1 MLRSPERGLRGI
13 TREKAPRPWVK
24 TRELQVHLG
33 QQSTQAGSGQG
44 QHVTEVLSLI
54 LPALYLG
61 CAIWWDCLA
70 QTPPS
75 IPELQQLAEATQIGE
90 PASSSAEVRQLVDHL
105 SEQAREVASEA
116 SMERTPRAL
125 AMWMAGLTLAFAIS
139 IALAQ
144 KAAKKVKDSTASTG
158 SPLAVGQLGH
168 SMSMHYCQLK
178 STLLLM
184 DGGFSLWRFTVLF
197 PSLVCSQAS
206 WLLVY
211 LPTLMEEGRIVA
223 YEKQAYLGL
232 PSALKLA
239 PVVAYIRKGLG
250 KVAAEQEQGLC
261 TGLSIIVRLDGLLTR
276 AALRALLLIKQTKQI
291 QNASL
296 NLSYSLAEESRLIKT
311 TARAYIVLFSV
322 QGRYENPFPLGK
334 KIAYCPTG
342 VEENSL
348 RPRADRKK
356 QASDLIAHVSKGR
369 GSEAK
374 KARSRRRRRYI
385 RSLDRKILPLQP
397 IRIQEAD

>member
-211 LPTLMEEGRIVA
+211 LPTLMEEGR
-223 YEKQAYLGL
+223 
-232 PSALKLA
+232 
-239 PVVAYIRKGLG
+239 R
-250 KVAAEQEQGLC
+250 
-261 TGLSIIVRLDGLLTR
+261 
-276 AALRALLLIKQTKQI
+276 
-291 QNASL
+291 
-296 NLSYSLAEESRLIKT
+296 SR
-311 TARAYIVLFSV
+311 
-322 QGRYENPFPLGK
+322 
-334 KIAYCPTG
+334 
-342 VEENSL
+342 NSL
-348 RPRADRKK
+348 
-356 QASDLIAHVSKGR
+356 
-369 GSEAK
+369 
-374 KARSRRRRRYI
+374 
-385 RSLDRKILPLQP
+385 
-397 IRIQEAD
+397 

>member
-1 MLRSPERGLRGI
+1 MSPLFTPNKRSKYQMLRSPERGLRGI

-144 KAAKKVKDSTASTG
+144 K
-158 SPLAVGQLGH
+158 
-168 SMSMHYCQLK
+168 
-178 STLLLM
+178 
-184 DGGFSLWRFTVLF
+184 
-197 PSLVCSQAS
+197 
-206 WLLVY
+206 
-211 LPTLMEEGRIVA
+211 
-223 YEKQAYLGL
+223 
-232 PSALKLA
+232 
-239 PVVAYIRKGLG
+239 
-250 KVAAEQEQGLC
+250 
-261 TGLSIIVRLDGLLTR
+261 VRGDFL
-276 AALRALLLIKQTKQI
+276 
-291 QNASL
+291 
-296 NLSYSLAEESRLIKT
+296 
-311 TARAYIVLFSV
+311 
-322 QGRYENPFPLGK
+322 
-334 KIAYCPTG
+334 
-342 VEENSL
+342 
-348 RPRADRKK
+348 
-356 QASDLIAHVSKGR
+356 
-369 GSEAK
+369 
-374 KARSRRRRRYI
+374 
-385 RSLDRKILPLQP
+385 
-397 IRIQEAD
+397 

>member
-211 LPTLMEEGRIVA
+211 LPTLMEEGR
-223 YEKQAYLGL
+223 
-232 PSALKLA
+232 
-239 PVVAYIRKGLG
+239 RLG